1 MWDWDEQKRQDNLA
15 KHGVDFADVASFDFL
30 TAIIEPDTKKDYGEL
45 RQNALGL
52 IGPRVYHLTFT
63 MRGGLMR
70 VISLRKAKTREQL
83 RWVVSR
89 K

>member
-1 MWDWDEQKRQDNLA
+1 MWDLDESKRQANLA
-15 KHGVDFADVASFDFL
+15 KHGVDFANVAYFDL
-30 TAIIEPDTKKDYGEL
+30 STAVIEPDIRKDYGEL

-63 MRGGLMR
+63 IRGNVIR
-70 VISLRKAKTREQL
+70 VISLRKAKTKEQM